1 MLLLGAELI
10 TPTPVRRI
18 GRRVRAAGAVLK
30 MPVAR
35 YFGFVGGVLLALLL
49 VLNALLPVP
58 PDAGVDSS
66 VDKSTIRIR
75 SDHKWPEPIVLDT
88 TQRVVAPAQ
97 TANRPETEPGQP
109 TLADVTGKVRA
120 RDSLA
125 ELQSPEKNNLRSS
138 QVKKPE
144 KKPVHKRRIARRHP
158 PPGMMIAQQPQ
169 FGFFGNTAWSNT
181 W

>member
-1 MLLLGAELI
+1 
-10 TPTPVRRI
+10 
-18 GRRVRAAGAVLK
+18 

-49 VLNALLPVP
+49 VLNAFLPAP
-58 PDAGVDSS
+58 PDAGADRS

-88 TQRVVAPAQ
+88 TQRAVVPAQ
-97 TANRPETEPGQP
+97 AANSSEIEPAQP
-109 TLADVTGKVRA
+109 TLEATGKARA
-120 RDSLA
+120 RNSLA
-125 ELQSPEKNNLRSS
+125 ELQSPEKNDLRSS

-144 KKPVHKRRIARRHP
+144 KKLVHKRRIAKRHP